1 MESHKIIFMVLGDP
15 DVLAVHGDEES
26 HEEASERV
34 SLVSGKLGPEA
45 FKGPLLTHRKAIT
58 TGWKSVGRVS
68 RDNPKARESILEEEL
83 AENVSLSL
91 NKSLCLNREPKV
103 KGLPNQANDC
113 KSRRN
118 GCKPIN
124 S

>member
-58 TGWKSVGRVS
+58 TGWKRVGRVS
-68 RDNPKARESILEEEL
+68 RDNPKASGVDIGGGIGGECELELEQIPLLE
-83 AENVSLSL
+83 
-91 NKSLCLNREPKV
+91 
-103 KGLPNQANDC
+103 
-113 KSRRN
+113 
-118 GCKPIN
+118 
-124 S
+124 